1 MATVRGYVEK
11 IKYRNNENGYSILSV
26 SSGDDEYV
34 LVGTFPYINEGD
46 YLEASG
52 EEVEH
57 PIYGDQIRVESY
69 ELKAPEDTASM
80 ERYLGSGAIR
90 GVGTALAARIVRRF
104 KADTFRIIEEE
115 PERLAEVK
123 GISEKMARA
132 ISEQMEEK
140 KELRQAMMFLQEY
153 GISMNLSLKIYQ
165 EYGPGMYGII
175 KENPYR
181 LADDI
186 PGVGFK
192 MADEIARKVGILTD
206 SDFRIRSG
214 LFYCLLQSVA
224 GGHTYLPKEELLRN
238 ASELLQVAPEVM
250 DKHLMDLQMEKKIV
264 VKVNEG
270 ISSGSD
276 KSTLSCLPGQRESNP
291 PEPKMSESKQ
301 PETELQET
309 DQWKT
314 DQWKTDQ
321 WEAQQCESEQQEAEK
336 TYHVYASQY
345 YYTELNTARMLH
357 DLNLRGT
364 EPETEIRRKLEK
376 ICEEE
381 DIEPDE
387 MQIQAVIE
395 AVNSGLMIITGGPGT
410 GKTTTINTII
420 RYFEQEEMEILLAAP
435 TGRAAKRMKE
445 ATGYEARTIH
455 RLLELSGV
463 PAEDGDTSGMRFERN
478 EENPLDADAIIIDE
492 TSMVDIHLM
501 HALLRA
507 VSPGTRLILVGDV
520 NQLPSVGP
528 GNVLRDMIDSGC
540 FNVVR
545 LTRIFRQ
552 AAESDIIV
560 NAHKINDGEQI
571 PLGKRSRDFLFIR
584 RDHPDAIISAMITL
598 VKEKLPGYVHADPF
612 DIQIMTPMRKGALG
626 VERLNTILQEYLN
639 PKDPSKTEKEAG
651 GTIYRVGDKVMQIK
665 NNYQIEWEIRNKY
678 GIPMDAGM
686 GVFNGDIGI
695 IREINLFAEE
705 MTVEFDE
712 GRMVDYSFKQLEE
725 LELAYA
731 ITIHKSQGSE
741 YPAVV
746 IPVYSGPRMLMTRNL
761 IYTAVTRARS
771 CVCLVG
777 YPSVFQAMVDNEV
790 EQRRYTGLRLRIQEI
805 MEQEAL

>member
-1 MATVRGYVEK
+1 MATVSGYVER
-11 IKYRNNENGYSILSV
+11 IKFRNEENGYSILDV
-26 SSGDDEYV
+26 SADGLDYV
-34 LVGTFPYINEGD
+34 LVGTFPYISEGD
-46 YLEASG
+46 FIEATG
-52 EEVEH
+52 RDVEH
-57 PIYGDQIRVESY
+57 PVYGDQIQVESY
-69 ELKAPEDTASM
+69 ELKEPEDTASM

-123 GISEKMARA
+123 GISEKMARS
-132 ISEQMEEK
+132 ISEQMESK
-140 KELRQAMMFLQEY
+140 KEMRQAMMFLQDY
-153 GISMNLSLKIYQ
+153 GISMNLALKIYN
-165 EYGPGMYGII
+165 EYGSRMYGII

-186 PGVGFK
+186 QGVGFK
-192 MADEIARKVGILTD
+192 MADEIAQKVGIFTD

-214 LFYCLLQSVA
+214 IYYTLLQSVA
-224 GGHTYLPKEELLRN
+224 NGHTYLPQEELLAA
-238 ASELLQVAPEVM
+238 ASELLHVDPAVM
-250 DKHLMDLQMEKKIV
+250 EKHLTDLQMEKKIV
-264 VKVNEG
+264 VKVNEEKILEPEADG
-270 ISSGSD
+270 QNGRPGEAGQKPESGSVKAEAWQNPAD
-276 KSTLSCLPGQRESNP
+276 QMTGAASNM
-291 PEPKMSESKQ
+291 EDTASS
-301 PETELQET
+301 
-309 DQWKT
+309 
-314 DQWKTDQ
+314 
-321 WEAQQCESEQQEAEK
+321 SR
-336 TYHVYASQY
+336 HVYASQY

-357 DLNLRGT
+357 DLNLRGS
-364 EPETEIRRKLEK
+364 EPEAEIRKKLEK
-376 ICEEE
+376 ICAEER
-381 DIEPDE
+381 IEPDE
-387 MQIQAVIE
+387 LQIRAVIE
-395 AVNSGLMIITGGPGT
+395 AVNSGLLIITGGPGT

-435 TGRAAKRMKE
+435 TGRAAKRMTE

-455 RLLELSGV
+455 RLLELTGV
-463 PAEDGDTSGMRFERN
+463 PSDDKDTSGMHFERN

-492 TSMVDIHLM
+492 MSMVDIYLM

-507 VSPGTRLILVGDV
+507 VNPGTRLILVGDT

-528 GNVLRDMIDSGC
+528 GNVLRDLIASKA
-540 FNVVR
+540 FNVVQ

-560 NAHKINDGEQI
+560 NAHKINDGEKI
-571 PLGKRSRDFLFIR
+571 PLGKRSKDFLFIR
-584 RDHPDAIISAMITL
+584 REQPDAIISAMLTL
-598 VKEKLPGYVHADPF
+598 VREKLPNYVHADMF

-626 VERLNTILQEYLN
+626 VERLNTILQSFLN
-639 PKDPSKTEKEAG
+639 PKDPSKPEKEMG

-665 NNYQIEWEIRNKY
+665 NNYQIEWEIRNRY
-678 GIPMDAGM
+678 GIPMDSGA

-695 IREINLFAEE
+695 IREINAFAEE
-705 MTVEFDE
+705 LTVEFDE
-712 GRMVDYSFKQLEE
+712 GKMVDYSFKQLEE

-777 YPSVFQAMVDNEV
+777 IPEMLQVMVDNEM
-790 EQRRYTGLRLRIQEI
+790 EQRRYTGLRIRIQEV
-805 MEQEAL
+805 MKSEL

>member
-1 MATVRGYVEK
+1 MATVSGYVEK
-11 IKYRNNENGYSILSV
+11 IKYRNEENGYSILSV
-26 SSGDDEYV
+26 NSDGLDYV
-34 LVGTFPYINEGD
+34 LVGTFPYISEGD
-46 YLEASG
+46 FIEASG
-52 EEVEH
+52 RDVEH
-57 PIYGDQIRVESY
+57 PIYGDQIQVESY

-123 GISEKMARA
+123 GISEKMAQA
-132 ISEQMEEK
+132 ISEQMESK
-140 KELRQAMMFLQEY
+140 KEMRQAMMFLQEY
-153 GISMNLSLKIYQ
+153 GISMSLALKIYN
-165 EYGPGMYGII
+165 EYGSRMYSII

-186 PGVGFK
+186 QGVGFK
-192 MADEIARKVGILTD
+192 MADEIAQKVGIFTD

-214 LFYCLLQSVA
+214 IYYTLLQSVA
-224 GGHTYLPKEELLRN
+224 NGHTYLPQEELLAS
-238 ASELLQVAPEVM
+238 ASELLHVDPAVM
-250 DKHLMDLQMEKKIV
+250 EKHLTDLQMEKKIV
-264 VKVNEG
+264 VKVNEEKLLKPEE
-270 ISSGSD
+270 D
-276 KSTLSCLPGQRESNP
+276 DSTPASR
-291 PEPKMSESKQ
+291 
-301 PETELQET
+301 
-309 DQWKT
+309 
-314 DQWKTDQ
+314 
-321 WEAQQCESEQQEAEK
+321 
-336 TYHVYASQY
+336 HVYASQY

-364 EPETEIRRKLEK
+364 EPETEIRKKLEK

-381 DIEPDE
+381 RIEPDE
-387 MQIQAVIE
+387 LQIRAVVE
-395 AVNSGLMIITGGPGT
+395 AVNSGLLIITGGPGT

-435 TGRAAKRMKE
+435 TGRAAKRMTE

-455 RLLELSGV
+455 RLLELTGV
-463 PAEDGDTSGMRFERN
+463 PSDDKDTSGMHFERN

-492 TSMVDIHLM
+492 MSMVDIYLM

-507 VSPGTRLILVGDV
+507 VNPGTRLILVGDT

-528 GNVLRDMIDSGC
+528 GNVLRDLIASGA
-540 FNVVR
+540 FDVVQ

-560 NAHKINDGEQI
+560 NAHRINDGERI
-571 PLGKRSRDFLFIR
+571 PLGKRSKDFLFIR
-584 RDHPDAIISAMITL
+584 REQPDAIISAMLTL
-598 VKEKLPGYVHADPF
+598 VREKLPNYVHADMF

-626 VERLNTILQEYLN
+626 VERLNTILQSFLN
-639 PKDPSKTEKEAG
+639 PKDPSKPEKEVG

-665 NNYQIEWEIRNKY
+665 NNYQIEWETRDRY
-678 GIPMDAGM
+678 GIPVDSGA

-695 IREINLFAEE
+695 IREINTFAEE
-705 MTVEFDE
+705 LTVEFDE
-712 GRMVDYSFKQLEE
+712 GKMVDYSFKQLEE

-761 IYTAVTRARS
+761 IYTAVTRARA

-777 YPSVFQAMVDNEV
+777 IPEMLQAMVDNEV
-790 EQRRYTGLRLRIQEI
+790 EQRRYTGLKIRIQEV
-805 MEQEAL
+805 MKSEL

>member
-1 MATVRGYVEK
+1 MATVSGYVER
-11 IKYRNNENGYSILSV
+11 IKYRNEENGYSILDV
-26 SSGDDEYV
+26 SADGLDYV
-34 LVGTFPYINEGD
+34 LVGTFPYISEGD
-46 YLEASG
+46 FIEATG
-52 EEVEH
+52 RDVEH
-57 PIYGDQIRVESY
+57 PIYGDQIQVESY

-132 ISEQMEEK
+132 ISEQMESK
-140 KELRQAMMFLQEY
+140 KEMRQAMMFLQDY
-153 GISMNLSLKIYQ
+153 GISMNLALKIYN
-165 EYGPGMYGII
+165 EYGSRMYGII

-186 PGVGFK
+186 QGVGFK
-192 MADEIARKVGILTD
+192 MADEIAQKVGIFTD

-214 LFYCLLQSVA
+214 IYYTLLQSVTN
-224 GGHTYLPKEELLRN
+224 GHTYLPQEELLAA
-238 ASELLQVAPEVM
+238 ASELLHVDPSVM
-250 DKHLMDLQMEKKIV
+250 EKHLTDLQIEKKIV
-264 VKVNEG
+264 VKVDEEH
-270 ISSGSD
+270 SAAPS
-276 KSTLSCLPGQRESNP
+276 R
-291 PEPKMSESKQ
+291 
-301 PETELQET
+301 
-309 DQWKT
+309 
-314 DQWKTDQ
+314 
-321 WEAQQCESEQQEAEK
+321 
-336 TYHVYASQY
+336 HVYASQY

-357 DLNLRGT
+357 DLNLRGS
-364 EPETEIRRKLEK
+364 EPEAEIRKKLEV
-376 ICEEE
+376 ICAEEK
-381 DIEPDE
+381 IEPDE
-387 MQIQAVIE
+387 LQIRAVIE
-395 AVNSGLMIITGGPGT
+395 AVNSGLLIITGGPGT

-435 TGRAAKRMKE
+435 TGRAAKRMTE

-455 RLLELSGV
+455 RLLELTGV
-463 PAEDGDTSGMRFERN
+463 PSDDKDTSGMHFERN
-478 EENPLDADAIIIDE
+478 EENPLEADAIIIDE
-492 TSMVDIHLM
+492 MSMVDIYLM

-507 VSPGTRLILVGDV
+507 VNPGTRLILVGDI

-528 GNVLRDMIDSGC
+528 GNVLRDMIASGA
-540 FNVVR
+540 FNVVQ

-571 PLGKRSRDFLFIR
+571 PLGKRSKDFLFIR
-584 RDHPDAIISAMITL
+584 REHPDAIISAMLTL
-598 VKEKLPGYVHADPF
+598 VREKLPNYVHADMF

-626 VERLNTILQEYLN
+626 VERLNTILQSFLN
-639 PKDPSKTEKEAG
+639 PKDPSKPEKEVN

-665 NNYQIEWEIRNKY
+665 NNYQIEWETRNKY
-678 GIPMDAGM
+678 GIPIDSGA

-695 IREINLFAEE
+695 IREINTFAEE
-705 MTVEFDE
+705 LTVEFDE
-712 GRMVDYSFKQLEE
+712 GKMVDYSFKQLEE

-761 IYTAVTRARS
+761 IYTAVTRARV

-777 YPSVFQAMVDNEV
+777 IPEMLQTMVDNVV
-790 EQRRYTGLRLRIQEI
+790 EQRRYTGLKIRIQEV
-805 MEQEAL
+805 MQSEL

>member
-1 MATVRGYVEK
+1 MATVSGYVEK
-11 IKYRNNENGYSILSV
+11 IKYRNEENGYSILSV
-26 SSGDDEYV
+26 NSDGLDYV
-34 LVGTFPYINEGD
+34 LVGTFPYISEGD
-46 YLEASG
+46 FIEASG
-52 EEVEH
+52 RDVEH
-57 PIYGDQIRVESY
+57 PIYGDQIQVESY
-69 ELKAPEDTASM
+69 ELKTPEDTASM

-123 GISEKMARA
+123 GISEKMAQA
-132 ISEQMEEK
+132 ISEQMESK
-140 KELRQAMMFLQEY
+140 KEMRQAMMFLQEY
-153 GISMNLSLKIYQ
+153 GISMSLALKIYN
-165 EYGPGMYGII
+165 EYGSRMYSII

-186 PGVGFK
+186 QGVGFK
-192 MADEIARKVGILTD
+192 MADEIAQKVGIFTD

-214 LFYCLLQSVA
+214 IYYTLLQSVA
-224 GGHTYLPKEELLRN
+224 NGHTYLPQEELLAS
-238 ASELLQVAPEVM
+238 ASELLHVDPAVM
-250 DKHLMDLQMEKKIV
+250 EKHLTDLQMEKKIV
-264 VKVNEG
+264 VKVNEEKLLKPEE
-270 ISSGSD
+270 D
-276 KSTLSCLPGQRESNP
+276 DSTPASR
-291 PEPKMSESKQ
+291 
-301 PETELQET
+301 
-309 DQWKT
+309 
-314 DQWKTDQ
+314 
-321 WEAQQCESEQQEAEK
+321 
-336 TYHVYASQY
+336 HVYASQY

-364 EPETEIRRKLEK
+364 EPETEIRKKLER

-381 DIEPDE
+381 RIEPDE
-387 MQIQAVIE
+387 LQIRAVVE
-395 AVNSGLMIITGGPGT
+395 AVNSGLLIITGGPGT

-435 TGRAAKRMKE
+435 TGRAAKRMTE

-455 RLLELSGV
+455 RLLELTGV
-463 PAEDGDTSGMRFERN
+463 PSDDKDTSGMHFERN

-492 TSMVDIHLM
+492 MSMVDIYLM

-507 VSPGTRLILVGDV
+507 VNPGTRLILVGDT

-528 GNVLRDMIDSGC
+528 GNVLRDLIASGA
-540 FNVVR
+540 FDVVQ

-560 NAHKINDGEQI
+560 NAHRINDGERI
-571 PLGKRSRDFLFIR
+571 PLGKRSKDFLFIR
-584 RDHPDAIISAMITL
+584 REQPDAIISAMLTL
-598 VKEKLPGYVHADPF
+598 VREKLPNYVHADMF

-626 VERLNTILQEYLN
+626 VERLNTILQSFLN
-639 PKDPSKTEKEAG
+639 PKDPSKPEKEVG

-665 NNYQIEWEIRNKY
+665 NNYQIEWETRNRY
-678 GIPMDAGM
+678 GIPVDSGA

-695 IREINLFAEE
+695 IREINTFAEE
-705 MTVEFDE
+705 LTVEFDE
-712 GRMVDYSFKQLEE
+712 GKMVDYSFKQLEE

-761 IYTAVTRARS
+761 IYTAVTRARA

-777 YPSVFQAMVDNEV
+777 IPEMLQAMVDNEV
-790 EQRRYTGLRLRIQEI
+790 EQRRYTGLKIRIQEV
-805 MEQEAL
+805 MKSEL

>member
-1 MATVRGYVEK
+1 MATVSGYVER
-11 IKYRNNENGYSILSV
+11 IKYRNEENGYSILDV
-26 SSGDDEYV
+26 SADGLDYV
-34 LVGTFPYINEGD
+34 LVGTFPYISEGD
-46 YLEASG
+46 FIEATG
-52 EEVEH
+52 REVEH
-57 PIYGDQIRVESY
+57 PIYGEQIQVESY

-132 ISEQMEEK
+132 ISEQMESK
-140 KELRQAMMFLQEY
+140 KEMRQAMMFLQDY
-153 GISMNLSLKIYQ
+153 GISMNLALKIYN
-165 EYGPGMYGII
+165 EYGSRMYGII

-186 PGVGFK
+186 QGVGFK
-192 MADEIARKVGILTD
+192 MADEIAQKVGIFTD

-214 LFYCLLQSVA
+214 IYYTLLQSVTN
-224 GGHTYLPKEELLRN
+224 GHTYLPQEELLAA
-238 ASELLQVAPEVM
+238 ASELLHVDPSVM
-250 DKHLMDLQMEKKIV
+250 EKHLTDLQIEKKIV
-264 VKVNEG
+264 VKVDEEH
-270 ISSGSD
+270 SAAPS
-276 KSTLSCLPGQRESNP
+276 R
-291 PEPKMSESKQ
+291 
-301 PETELQET
+301 
-309 DQWKT
+309 
-314 DQWKTDQ
+314 
-321 WEAQQCESEQQEAEK
+321 
-336 TYHVYASQY
+336 HVYASQY

-357 DLNLRGT
+357 DLNLRGS
-364 EPETEIRRKLEK
+364 EPEAEIRKKLEV
-376 ICEEE
+376 ICAEEK
-381 DIEPDE
+381 IEPDE
-387 MQIQAVIE
+387 LQIRAVIE
-395 AVNSGLMIITGGPGT
+395 AVNSGLLIITGGPGT

-435 TGRAAKRMKE
+435 TGRAAKRMTE

-455 RLLELSGV
+455 RLLELTGV
-463 PAEDGDTSGMRFERN
+463 PSDDKDTSGMHFERN
-478 EENPLDADAIIIDE
+478 EENPLEADAIIIDE
-492 TSMVDIHLM
+492 MSMVDIYLM

-507 VSPGTRLILVGDV
+507 VNPGTRLILVGDI

-528 GNVLRDMIDSGC
+528 GNVLRDMIASGA
-540 FNVVR
+540 FNVVQ

-571 PLGKRSRDFLFIR
+571 PLGKRSKDFLFIR
-584 RDHPDAIISAMITL
+584 REHPDAIISAMLTL
-598 VKEKLPGYVHADPF
+598 VREKLPNYVHADMF

-626 VERLNTILQEYLN
+626 VERLNTILQSFLN
-639 PKDPSKTEKEAG
+639 PKDPSKPEKEVN

-665 NNYQIEWEIRNKY
+665 NNYQIEWETRNKY
-678 GIPMDAGM
+678 GIPIDSGA

-695 IREINLFAEE
+695 IREINTFAEE
-705 MTVEFDE
+705 LTVEFDE
-712 GRMVDYSFKQLEE
+712 GKMVDYSFKQLEE

-761 IYTAVTRARS
+761 IYTAVTRARA

-777 YPSVFQAMVDNEV
+777 IPEMLQTMVDNVV
-790 EQRRYTGLRLRIQEI
+790 EQRRYTGLKIRIQEV
-805 MEQEAL
+805 MQSEL

>member
-1 MATVRGYVEK
+1 MATVSGYVEK
-11 IKYRNNENGYSILSV
+11 IKYRNEENGYSILSV
-26 SSGDDEYV
+26 NSDGLDYV
-34 LVGTFPYINEGD
+34 LVGTFPYISEGD
-46 YLEASG
+46 FIEASG
-52 EEVEH
+52 RDVEH
-57 PIYGDQIRVESY
+57 PIYGDQIQVESY

-123 GISEKMARA
+123 GISEKMAQA
-132 ISEQMEEK
+132 ISEQMESK
-140 KELRQAMMFLQEY
+140 KEMRQAMMFLQEY
-153 GISMNLSLKIYQ
+153 GISMSLALKIYN
-165 EYGPGMYGII
+165 EYGSRMYSII

-186 PGVGFK
+186 QGVGFK
-192 MADEIARKVGILTD
+192 MADEIAQKVGIFTD

-214 LFYCLLQSVA
+214 IYYTLLQSVA
-224 GGHTYLPKEELLRN
+224 NGHTYLPQEELLAS
-238 ASELLQVAPEVM
+238 ASELLHVDPAVM
-250 DKHLMDLQMEKKIV
+250 EKHLTDLQMEKKIV
-264 VKVNEG
+264 VKVNEEKLLKPEE
-270 ISSGSD
+270 D
-276 KSTLSCLPGQRESNP
+276 DSTPASR
-291 PEPKMSESKQ
+291 
-301 PETELQET
+301 
-309 DQWKT
+309 
-314 DQWKTDQ
+314 
-321 WEAQQCESEQQEAEK
+321 
-336 TYHVYASQY
+336 HVYASQY

-357 DLNLRGT
+357 DLNLRGA
-364 EPETEIRRKLEK
+364 EPETEIRKKLEK

-381 DIEPDE
+381 RIEPDE
-387 MQIQAVIE
+387 LQIRAVVE
-395 AVNSGLMIITGGPGT
+395 AVNSGLLIITGGPGT
-410 GKTTTINTII
+410 GKTTTINPLI

-435 TGRAAKRMKE
+435 TGRAAKRMTE

-455 RLLELSGV
+455 RLLELTGV
-463 PAEDGDTSGMRFERN
+463 PSDDKDTSGMHFERN

-492 TSMVDIHLM
+492 MSMVDIYLM

-507 VSPGTRLILVGDV
+507 VNPGTRLILVGDT

-528 GNVLRDMIDSGC
+528 GNVLRDLIASGA
-540 FNVVR
+540 FDVVQ

-560 NAHKINDGEQI
+560 NAHRINDGERI
-571 PLGKRSRDFLFIR
+571 PLGKRSKDFLFIR
-584 RDHPDAIISAMITL
+584 REQPDAIISAMLTL
-598 VKEKLPGYVHADPF
+598 VREKLPNYVHADMF

-626 VERLNTILQEYLN
+626 VERLNTILQSFLN
-639 PKDPSKTEKEAG
+639 PKDPSKPEKEVG

-665 NNYQIEWEIRNKY
+665 NNYQIEWETRNRY
-678 GIPMDAGM
+678 GIPVDSGA

-695 IREINLFAEE
+695 IREINTFAEE
-705 MTVEFDE
+705 LTVEFDE
-712 GRMVDYSFKQLEE
+712 GKMVDYSFKQLEE

-761 IYTAVTRARS
+761 IYTAVTRARA

-777 YPSVFQAMVDNEV
+777 IPEMLQAMVDNEV
-790 EQRRYTGLRLRIQEI
+790 EQRRYTGLKIRIQEV
-805 MEQEAL
+805 MKSEL

>member
-1 MATVRGYVEK
+1 MATVSGYVER
-11 IKYRNNENGYSILSV
+11 IKYRNEENGYSILDV
-26 SSGDDEYV
+26 SADGLDYV
-34 LVGTFPYINEGD
+34 LVGTFPYISEGD
-46 YLEASG
+46 FIEATG
-52 EEVEH
+52 REVEH
-57 PIYGDQIRVESY
+57 PIYGEQIQVESY

-132 ISEQMEEK
+132 ISEQMESK
-140 KELRQAMMFLQEY
+140 KEMRQAMMFLHDY
-153 GISMNLSLKIYQ
+153 GISMNLALKIYN
-165 EYGPGMYGII
+165 EYGSRMYGII

-186 PGVGFK
+186 QGVGFK
-192 MADEIARKVGILTD
+192 MADEIAQKVGIFTD

-214 LFYCLLQSVA
+214 IYYTLLQSVTN
-224 GGHTYLPKEELLRN
+224 GHTYLPQEELLAA
-238 ASELLQVAPEVM
+238 ASELLHVDPSVM
-250 DKHLMDLQMEKKIV
+250 EKHLTDLQIEKKIV
-264 VKVNEG
+264 VKVDEEH
-270 ISSGSD
+270 SAAPS
-276 KSTLSCLPGQRESNP
+276 R
-291 PEPKMSESKQ
+291 
-301 PETELQET
+301 
-309 DQWKT
+309 
-314 DQWKTDQ
+314 
-321 WEAQQCESEQQEAEK
+321 
-336 TYHVYASQY
+336 HVYASQY

-357 DLNLRGT
+357 DLNLRGS
-364 EPETEIRRKLEK
+364 EPEAEIRKKLEV
-376 ICEEE
+376 ICAEEK
-381 DIEPDE
+381 IEPDE
-387 MQIQAVIE
+387 LQIRAVIE
-395 AVNSGLMIITGGPGT
+395 AVNSGLLIITGGPGT

-435 TGRAAKRMKE
+435 TGRAAKRMTE

-455 RLLELSGV
+455 RLLELTGV
-463 PAEDGDTSGMRFERN
+463 PSDDKDTSGMHFERN
-478 EENPLDADAIIIDE
+478 EENPLEADAIIIDE
-492 TSMVDIHLM
+492 MSMVDIYLM

-507 VSPGTRLILVGDV
+507 VNPGTSLILVGDI
-520 NQLPSVGP
+520 NHLPSVSP
-528 GNVLRDMIDSGC
+528 GNVLRDMIASGA
-540 FNVVR
+540 FNVVQ

-571 PLGKRSRDFLFIR
+571 PLGKRSKDFLFIR
-584 RDHPDAIISAMITL
+584 REHPDAIISAMLTL
-598 VKEKLPGYVHADPF
+598 VREKLPNYVHADMF

-626 VERLNTILQEYLN
+626 VERLNTILQSFLN
-639 PKDPSKTEKEAG
+639 PKDPSKPEKEVN

-665 NNYQIEWEIRNKY
+665 NNYQIEWETRNKY
-678 GIPMDAGM
+678 GIPIDSGA

-695 IREINLFAEE
+695 IREINTFAEE
-705 MTVEFDE
+705 LTVEFDE
-712 GRMVDYSFKQLEE
+712 GKMVDYSFKQLED

-761 IYTAVTRARS
+761 IYTAVTRARA

-777 YPSVFQAMVDNEV
+777 IPEMLQTMVDNVV
-790 EQRRYTGLRLRIQEI
+790 EQRRYTGLKIRIQEV
-805 MEQEAL
+805 MQSEL

>member
-1 MATVRGYVEK
+1 MATVSGYVEK
-11 IKYRNNENGYSILSV
+11 IKYRNEENGYSILSV
-26 SSGDDEYV
+26 NSDGLDYV
-34 LVGTFPYINEGD
+34 LVGTFPYISEGD
-46 YLEASG
+46 FIEASG
-52 EEVEH
+52 RDVEH
-57 PIYGDQIRVESY
+57 PIYGDQIQVESY

-123 GISEKMARA
+123 GISEKMAQA
-132 ISEQMEEK
+132 ISEQMESK
-140 KELRQAMMFLQEY
+140 KEMRQAMMFLQEY
-153 GISMNLSLKIYQ
+153 GISMSLALKIYN
-165 EYGPGMYGII
+165 EYGSRMYSII

-186 PGVGFK
+186 QGVGFK
-192 MADEIARKVGILTD
+192 MADEIAQKVGIFTD

-214 LFYCLLQSVA
+214 IYYTLLQSVA
-224 GGHTYLPKEELLRN
+224 NGHTYLPQEELLAS
-238 ASELLQVAPEVM
+238 ASELLHVDPAVM
-250 DKHLMDLQMEKKIV
+250 EKHLTDLQMEKKIV
-264 VKVNEG
+264 VKVNEEKLL
-270 ISSGSD
+270 
-276 KSTLSCLPGQRESNP
+276 KSEEDDSTPASR
-291 PEPKMSESKQ
+291 
-301 PETELQET
+301 
-309 DQWKT
+309 
-314 DQWKTDQ
+314 
-321 WEAQQCESEQQEAEK
+321 
-336 TYHVYASQY
+336 HVYASQY

-357 DLNLRGT
+357 DLNLRGA
-364 EPETEIRRKLEK
+364 EPETEIRKKLEK

-381 DIEPDE
+381 RIEPDE
-387 MQIQAVIE
+387 LQIRAVIE
-395 AVNSGLMIITGGPGT
+395 AVNSGLLIITGGPGT

-435 TGRAAKRMKE
+435 TGRAAKRMTE

-455 RLLELSGV
+455 RLLELTGV
-463 PAEDGDTSGMRFERN
+463 PSDDKDTSGMHFERN

-492 TSMVDIHLM
+492 MSMVDIYLM

-507 VSPGTRLILVGDV
+507 VNPGTRLILVGDT

-528 GNVLRDMIDSGC
+528 GNVLRDLIASGA
-540 FNVVR
+540 FDVVQ

-560 NAHKINDGEQI
+560 NAHRINDGERI
-571 PLGKRSRDFLFIR
+571 PLGKRSKDFLFIR
-584 RDHPDAIISAMITL
+584 REQPDAIISAMLTL
-598 VKEKLPGYVHADPF
+598 VREKLPNYVHADMF

-626 VERLNTILQEYLN
+626 VERLNTILQSFLN
-639 PKDPSKTEKEAG
+639 PKDPSKPEKEVG

-665 NNYQIEWEIRNKY
+665 NNYQIEWETRNRY
-678 GIPMDAGM
+678 GIPVDSGA

-695 IREINLFAEE
+695 IREINTFAEE
-705 MTVEFDE
+705 LTVEFDE
-712 GRMVDYSFKQLEE
+712 GKMVDYSFKQLEE

-761 IYTAVTRARS
+761 IYTAVTRARA

-777 YPSVFQAMVDNEV
+777 IPEMLQAMVDNEV
-790 EQRRYTGLRLRIQEI
+790 EQRRYTGLKIRIQEV
-805 MEQEAL
+805 MKSEL